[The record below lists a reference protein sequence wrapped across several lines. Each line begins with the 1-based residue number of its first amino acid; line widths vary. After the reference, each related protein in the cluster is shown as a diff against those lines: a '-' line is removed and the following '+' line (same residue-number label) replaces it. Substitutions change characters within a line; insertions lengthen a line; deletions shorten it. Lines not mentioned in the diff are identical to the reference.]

1 MSESV
6 RLRRP
11 HSAKR
16 YQPDQVEILRDF
28 STTWRVLPISAL
40 ALVIG
45 VVAAYVAVI
54 LLRLIGFF
62 TNLFFYQRISTAFS
76 SPAASV
82 WPLHGISLAHH
93 HLGWLALLIPVIGG
107 IIVGL
112 MARFGSDKIRG
123 HGIPEAIEAILLRGA
138 KVEPRVAVLKPIS
151 AAIAIGSGGP
161 FGAEGPIIMT
171 GGAFGSL
178 IAQFFHLT
186 SAERKILLVAGA
198 AAGMSATFAAPFAA
212 VLLAVE
218 LLLFEWKPR
227 SFIPVVLASV
237 AAEAARIH
245 LLGPGPIFP
254 VPAHEV
260 TYSPEIMFGCLL
272 TGLLAGALA
281 GGLSNFVYGVED
293 TFAHLKRV
301 HWMWWP
307 AIGGLVVGIGGLIY
321 PRALGVGYDV
331 IGDLLKGNVTLRLI
345 LGVLL
350 VKSVIWAISL
360 GSGTS
365 GGVLAPLLMMGG
377 SLGALEALFLP
388 NQGLGF
394 WPLIS
399 MGAILAGALGSPLTG
414 VIFAFE
420 LTSDYHSIFPL
431 LIACMTAHAFTAL
444 TLPRSILTEKLSRR
458 GHHLTREYIVDPMEA
473 LAVEDV
479 MRTSI
484 TAFPGESTVE
494 EMRQTIEHENRRG
507 QRVYPVIDSNRSV
520 IGVFTR
526 GDFMRLREKLDPAKM
541 RYLRLADMVAGDP
554 VVAYPDEPLRVVVNR
569 MATTT
574 LTRFPVVKRGPE
586 PELLGIVAID
596 DLLKAREL
604 TLEEEHRRERVL
616 RLRMPASLRWHG
628 PGQKEDLK
636 EEVKEEV
643 KQQQEQNQE
652 IR

>member
-1 MSESV
+1 MKEST
-6 RLRRP
+6 
-11 HSAKR
+11 SAK
-16 YQPDQVEILRDF
+16 PLHPKKHLESSVASLRDF
-28 STTWRVLPISAL
+28 STTWRVLPISGL
-40 ALVIG
+40 AIVIG
-45 VVAAYVAVI
+45 VVAAYVAVL

-62 TNLFFYQRISTAFS
+62 TNFFFYLRMSTAFS
-76 SPAASV
+76 PPAGAV
-82 WPLHGISLAHH
+82 WPIRSVSFAQHH
-93 HLGWLALLIPVIGG
+93 IGWLALFVPIIGG
-107 IIVGL
+107 VIVGL
-112 MARFGSDKIRG
+112 MARYGSDKIRG
-123 HGIPEAIEAILLRGA
+123 HGIPEAIEAILLHGA
-138 KVEPRVAVLKPIS
+138 KVEPRVALWKPIS

-186 SAERKILLVAGA
+186 SAERKTLLVAGA

-254 VPAHEV
+254 VPLHTV
-260 TYSPEIMFGCLL
+260 TFSPAIMFVCLL
-272 TGLLAGALA
+272 TGILAGALA

-293 TFAHLKRV
+293 TFAHMKRI

-331 IGDLLKGNVTLRLI
+331 IADLLKGNVTLKLI

-388 NQGLGF
+388 NQGQGF
-394 WPLIS
+394 WPLIA
-399 MGAILAGALGSPLTG
+399 MGAILSGALGAPLTG
-414 VIFAFE
+414 VIFSFE

-431 LIACMTAHAFTAL
+431 LIACMAAHAFTAL

-458 GHHLTREYIVDPMEA
+458 GHHLTREYVVDPMESMS
-473 LAVEDV
+473 VEDV

-484 TAFPGESTVE
+484 TAFPADTTLA
-494 EMRQTIEHENRRG
+494 EMRQTVEHENRRG
-507 QRVYPVIDSNRSV
+507 QRVYPVIDENRTLV
-520 IGVFTR
+520 GVFTR
-526 GDFMRLREKLDPAKM
+526 RDMAKIMANIEPSEAGRMRLRDVIGKE
-541 RYLRLADMVAGDP
+541 P
-554 VVAYPDEPLRVVVNR
+554 VVAYTDEPLRFVVNR

-574 LTRFPVVKRGPE
+574 LTRFPVVKRGAE
-586 PELLGIVAID
+586 PELLGMVAID

-604 TLEEEHRRERVL
+604 SLEEEQTRERVL
-616 RLRMPASLRWHG
+616 RLRIPASLRWHG
-628 PGQKEDLK
+628 PQEKQ
-636 EEVKEEV
+636 EE
-643 KQQQEQNQE
+643 NQ
-652 IR
+652 IG

>member
-1 MSESV
+1 MKEST
-6 RLRRP
+6 
-11 HSAKR
+11 SAK
-16 YQPDQVEILRDF
+16 PLHSKKHLESSVASLRDF
-28 STTWRVLPISAL
+28 STTWRVLPISGL
-40 ALVIG
+40 AIIIG
-45 VVAAYVAVI
+45 VVAAYVAVL

-62 TNLFFYQRISTAFS
+62 TNFFFYLRMSTAFS
-76 SPAASV
+76 PPAGAV
-82 WPLHGISLAHH
+82 WPIRSVSFAQHH
-93 HLGWLALLIPVIGG
+93 IGWLALFVPIIGG
-107 IIVGL
+107 VIVGL
-112 MARFGSDKIRG
+112 MARYGSDKIRG
-123 HGIPEAIEAILLRGA
+123 HGIPEAIEAILLHGA
-138 KVEPRVAVLKPIS
+138 KVEPRVALWKPIS

-186 SAERKILLVAGA
+186 SAERKTLLVAGA

-254 VPAHEV
+254 VPLHTV
-260 TYSPEIMFGCLL
+260 TFSPAIMFGCLL
-272 TGLLAGALA
+272 TGILAGALA

-293 TFAHLKRV
+293 TFAHMKRI

-331 IGDLLKGNVTLRLI
+331 IADLLKGNVTLKLI

-388 NQGLGF
+388 NQGQGF
-394 WPLIS
+394 WPLIA
-399 MGAILAGALGSPLTG
+399 MGAILSGALGAPLTG
-414 VIFAFE
+414 VIFSFE

-431 LIACMTAHAFTAL
+431 LIACMAAHAFTAL

-458 GHHLTREYIVDPMEA
+458 GHHLTREYVVDPMESMS
-473 LAVEDV
+473 VEDV

-484 TAFPGESTVE
+484 TAFPADTTLA
-494 EMRQTIEHENRRG
+494 EMRQTVEHENRRG
-507 QRVYPVIDSNRSV
+507 QRVYPVIDENRTLV
-520 IGVFTR
+520 GVFTR
-526 GDFMRLREKLDPAKM
+526 RDMAKIMANIEPSEAGRMRLRDVIGKE
-541 RYLRLADMVAGDP
+541 P
-554 VVAYPDEPLRVVVNR
+554 VVAYTDEPLRFVVNR

-574 LTRFPVVKRGPE
+574 LTRFPVVKRGAE
-586 PELLGIVAID
+586 PELLGMVAID

-604 TLEEEHRRERVL
+604 SLEEEQTRERVL
-616 RLRMPASLRWHG
+616 RLRIPASLRWHG
-628 PGQKEDLK
+628 PQEKQ
-636 EEVKEEV
+636 EE
-643 KQQQEQNQE
+643 NQ
-652 IR
+652 IG

>member
-1 MSESV
+1 MKEFTPARPLKSTNHLES
-6 RLRRP
+6 
-11 HSAKR
+11 S
-16 YQPDQVEILRDF
+16 VESLRDF
-28 STTWRVLPISAL
+28 STTWRVLPISGL
-40 ALVIG
+40 AIVIG

-54 LLRLIGFF
+54 LLRLIGFC
-62 TNLFFYQRISTAFS
+62 TNLFFYLRASTAFS
-76 SPAASV
+76 SPAGAV
-82 WPLHGISLAHH
+82 WPIRSVSFAQHH
-93 HLGWLALLIPVIGG
+93 IGWLALFVPIIGG

-112 MARFGSDKIRG
+112 MARYGSDKIRG

-138 KVEPRVAVLKPIS
+138 KVEPRVAILKPVS

-186 SAERKILLVAGA
+186 SAERKTLLVAGA

-254 VPAHEV
+254 VPLHNV
-260 TYSPEIMFGCLL
+260 TFSPAIMFGCLL
-272 TGLLAGALA
+272 TGILAGALA

-293 TFAHLKRV
+293 TFAHMKRI

-331 IGDLLKGNVTLRLI
+331 IADLLKGNVTLKLV

-388 NQGLGF
+388 NQGQGF
-394 WPLIS
+394 WPLIA
-399 MGAILAGALGSPLTG
+399 MGAILSGALGAPLTG

-458 GHHLTREYIVDPMEA
+458 GHHLTREYIVDPMESMS
-473 LAVEDV
+473 VEDV

-484 TAFPGESTVE
+484 TAFPAESTLA
-494 EMRQTIEHENRRG
+494 EMRQTVEHENRRG
-507 QRVYPVIDSNRSV
+507 QRVYPVIDDNRMLV
-520 IGVFTR
+520 GVFTR
-526 GDFMRLREKLDPAKM
+526 ADLAKIMANIEPPEAGRIQLRDVIGKE
-541 RYLRLADMVAGDP
+541 P
-554 VVAYPDEPLRVVVNR
+554 VVAYTDEPLRFVVNR

-586 PELLGIVAID
+586 PELLGMVAID
-596 DLLKAREL
+596 DLLKAREMS
-604 TLEEEHRRERVL
+604 LEEEERRERVL
-616 RLRMPASLRWHG
+616 RLRIPASLRWHG
-628 PGQKEDLK
+628 PQEKQ
-636 EEVKEEV
+636 EE
-643 KQQQEQNQE
+643 NQ
-652 IR
+652 IG

>member
-1 MSESV
+1 MKEST
-6 RLRRP
+6 P
-11 HSAKR
+11 AK
-16 YQPDQVEILRDF
+16 PLKSTSHLNSSVESLRDF
-28 STTWRVLPISAL
+28 STTWRVLPISGL

-62 TNLFFYQRISTAFS
+62 TNLFFYQKASTAFS
-76 SPAASV
+76 SPAGAV
-82 WPLHGISLAHH
+82 WPIRSISFAQHH
-93 HLGWLALLIPVIGG
+93 IGWLALFVPIIGG
-107 IIVGL
+107 VIVGL
-112 MARFGSDKIRG
+112 MARYGSDKIRG

-138 KVEPRVAVLKPIS
+138 KVEPRVAILKPVS

-186 SAERKILLVAGA
+186 SAERKTLLVAGA

-254 VPAHEV
+254 VPLHTV
-260 TYSPEIMFGCLL
+260 TFSPVIMFGCLL
-272 TGLLAGALA
+272 TGILAGALA

-293 TFAHLKRV
+293 TFAHMKRV

-331 IGDLLKGNVTLRLI
+331 IADLLKGNVTLKLI

-388 NQGLGF
+388 NQGQGF
-394 WPLIS
+394 WPLIA
-399 MGAILAGALGSPLTG
+399 MGAILSGALGAPLTG

-458 GHHLTREYIVDPMEA
+458 GHHLTREYIVDPMESMS
-473 LAVEDV
+473 VEDV

-484 TAFPGESTVE
+484 TAFPAESTLA
-494 EMRQTIEHENRRG
+494 EMRQTVEHENRRG
-507 QRVYPVIDSNRSV
+507 QRVYPVIDDNRMLV
-520 IGVFTR
+520 GVFTR
-526 GDFMRLREKLDPAKM
+526 ADVAKIMANIEPSEAGRIQLRDVIGKE
-541 RYLRLADMVAGDP
+541 P
-554 VVAYPDEPLRVVVNR
+554 VVAYTDEPLRFVVNR

-574 LTRFPVVKRGPE
+574 LTRFPVVKRGAE
-586 PELLGIVAID
+586 PELLGMVAID

-604 TLEEEHRRERVL
+604 SLEEEQRRERVL
-616 RLRMPASLRWHG
+616 RLRIPASLRWHG
-628 PGQKEDLK
+628 PQEKQ
-636 EEVKEEV
+636 EE
-643 KQQQEQNQE
+643 NQ
-652 IR
+652 IG

>member
-1 MSESV
+1 MRDSKSTKPV
-6 RLRRP
+6 RSGKHLVATP
-11 HSAKR
+11 SH
-16 YQPDQVEILRDF
+16 LRDF
-28 STTWRVLPISAL
+28 TTTWRVIPISVL
-40 ALVIG
+40 ALIIG

-62 TNLFFYQRISTAFS
+62 TNLFFYLRVSSAFS
-76 SPAASV
+76 PPSGGV
-82 WPLHGISLAHH
+82 WPLNEISRHH
-93 HLGWLALLIPVIGG
+93 IGWLAIFVPIIGG
-107 IIVGL
+107 VIVGF
-112 MARFGSDKIRG
+112 MAKYGSDKIRG
-123 HGIPEAIEAILLRGA
+123 HGIPEAIEAILLNGA
-138 KVEPRVAVLKPIS
+138 KVEPKVAMWKPIS
-151 AAIAIGSGGP
+151 AAVAIGSGGP

-186 SAERKILLVAGA
+186 SAERKTLLVAGA

-212 VLLAVE
+212 VLIAVE

-254 VPAHEV
+254 VPPHDV
-260 TYSPEIMFGCLL
+260 TYSPSIMFGCLL

-281 GGLSNFVYGVED
+281 GGLSNFVYAVED
-293 TFAHLKRV
+293 TFAHMKRV

-331 IGDLLKGNVTLRLI
+331 IADLLKGNVTLHLI
-345 LGVLL
+345 LGILI
-350 VKSVIWAISL
+350 VKSIIWAISL

-377 SLGALEALFLP
+377 SLGALLAFILP

-399 MGAILAGALGSPLTG
+399 MGAILSGALGAPLTG
-414 VIFAFE
+414 VIFSFE

-444 TLPRSILTEKLSRR
+444 TLPRSILTEKISRR
-458 GHHLTREYIVDPMEA
+458 GHHLTREYVVDPMEV
-473 LAVEDV
+473 LSVEEV

-484 TAFPGESTVE
+484 TAFPAETTLG
-494 EMRQTIEHENRRG
+494 EMRQTVEHEIRRG
-507 QRVYPVIDSNRSV
+507 QRVYPVIDQDRTV
-520 IGVFTR
+520 IGVVTR
-526 GDFMRLREKLDPAKM
+526 GDVMKALPTIDPAKVNQV
-541 RYLRLADMVAGDP
+541 RLADLVAKDP
-554 VVAYPDEPLRVVVNR
+554 IVAYPDEPLRFVVNR
-569 MATTT
+569 MASTT
-574 LTRFPVVKRGPE
+574 LTRFPVVKRGDR
-586 PELLGIVAID
+586 PELLGMVAVD
-596 DLLKAREL
+596 DLLKAREFSL
-604 TLEEEHRRERVL
+604 DEEQRRERVL
-616 RLRMPASLRWHG
+616 RLRLPASLRWHG
-628 PGQKEDLK
+628 PEEKQEAKRSEETQKPAEK
-636 EEVKEEV
+636 E
-643 KQQQEQNQE
+643 QL
-652 IR
+652 R

>member
-1 MSESV
+1 MKEFTPAKP
-6 RLRRP
+6 LK
-11 HSAKR
+11 SAKHLESS
-16 YQPDQVEILRDF
+16 VESLRDF
-28 STTWRVLPISAL
+28 STTWRVLPISGL
-40 ALVIG
+40 AIVIG

-54 LLRLIGFF
+54 LLRLIGFC
-62 TNLFFYQRISTAFS
+62 TNLFFYLRVSTAFS
-76 SPAASV
+76 SPAGAV
-82 WPLHGISLAHH
+82 WPIRSVSFAQHH
-93 HLGWLALLIPVIGG
+93 IGWLALFVPIIGG
-107 IIVGL
+107 VIVGL
-112 MARFGSDKIRG
+112 MARYGSDKIRG

-138 KVEPRVAVLKPIS
+138 KVEPRVAILKPVS

-186 SAERKILLVAGA
+186 SAERKTLLVAGA

-254 VPAHEV
+254 VPLHNV
-260 TYSPEIMFGCLL
+260 TFSPAIMFGCLL
-272 TGLLAGALA
+272 TGILAGALA

-293 TFAHLKRV
+293 AFAHMKRI

-331 IGDLLKGNVTLRLI
+331 IADLLKGNVTLKLV

-388 NQGLGF
+388 NQGHGF
-394 WPLIS
+394 WPLIA
-399 MGAILAGALGSPLTG
+399 MGAILSGALGAPLTG

-458 GHHLTREYIVDPMEA
+458 GHHLTREYVVDPMESMS
-473 LAVEDV
+473 VEDV

-484 TAFPGESTVE
+484 TAFPAESTLAE
-494 EMRQTIEHENRRG
+494 LRQTVEHENRRG
-507 QRVYPVIDSNRSV
+507 QRVYPVIDDNRMLV
-520 IGVFTR
+520 GVFTR
-526 GDFMRLREKLDPAKM
+526 ADLARIMANIEPSEAARTQLRDVIGKEA
-541 RYLRLADMVAGDP
+541 
-554 VVAYPDEPLRVVVNR
+554 VVAYTDEPLRFVVNR

-586 PELLGIVAID
+586 PELLGMVAID

-604 TLEEEHRRERVL
+604 SMEEEHRRERVL
-616 RLRMPASLRWHG
+616 RLRIPASLRWHG
-628 PGQKEDLK
+628 PREKQ
-636 EEVKEEV
+636 EE
-643 KQQQEQNQE
+643 KQ
-652 IR
+652 IG

>member
-1 MSESV
+1 MKEST
-6 RLRRP
+6 
-11 HSAKR
+11 SAK
-16 YQPDQVEILRDF
+16 PLHPKKHLESSVASLRDF
-28 STTWRVLPISAL
+28 STTWRVLPISGL
-40 ALVIG
+40 AIIIG
-45 VVAAYVAVI
+45 VVAAYVAVL

-62 TNLFFYQRISTAFS
+62 TNFFFYLRMSTAFS
-76 SPAASV
+76 PPAGAV
-82 WPLHGISLAHH
+82 WPIRSVSFAQHH
-93 HLGWLALLIPVIGG
+93 IGWLALFVPIIGG
-107 IIVGL
+107 VIVGL
-112 MARFGSDKIRG
+112 MARYGSDKIRG
-123 HGIPEAIEAILLRGA
+123 HGIPEAIEAILLHGA
-138 KVEPRVAVLKPIS
+138 KVEPRVALWKPIS

-186 SAERKILLVAGA
+186 SAERKTLLVAGA

-254 VPAHEV
+254 VPLHTV
-260 TYSPEIMFGCLL
+260 TFSPAIMFGCLL
-272 TGLLAGALA
+272 TGILAGALA

-293 TFAHLKRV
+293 AFAHMKRV

-331 IGDLLKGNVTLRLI
+331 IADLLKGNVTLKLI

-388 NQGLGF
+388 NQGQGF
-394 WPLIS
+394 WPLIA
-399 MGAILAGALGSPLTG
+399 MGAILSGALGAPLTG
-414 VIFAFE
+414 VIFSFE

-431 LIACMTAHAFTAL
+431 LIACMAAHAFTAL

-458 GHHLTREYIVDPMEA
+458 GHHLTREYVVDPMESMS
-473 LAVEDV
+473 VEDV

-484 TAFPGESTVE
+484 TAFPADTTLA
-494 EMRQTIEHENRRG
+494 EMRQTVEHENRRG
-507 QRVYPVIDSNRSV
+507 QRVYPVIDENRTLV
-520 IGVFTR
+520 GVFTR
-526 GDFMRLREKLDPAKM
+526 RDMAKIMANIEPSEAGRMRLRDVIGKE
-541 RYLRLADMVAGDP
+541 P
-554 VVAYPDEPLRVVVNR
+554 VVAYTDEPLRFVVNR

-574 LTRFPVVKRGPE
+574 LTRFPVVKRGAE
-586 PELLGIVAID
+586 PELLGMVAID

-604 TLEEEHRRERVL
+604 SLEEEQTRERVL
-616 RLRMPASLRWHG
+616 RLRIPASLRWHG
-628 PGQKEDLK
+628 PQEKQ
-636 EEVKEEV
+636 EE
-643 KQQQEQNQE
+643 NQ
-652 IR
+652 IG

>member
-1 MSESV
+1 MKESIPAKS
-6 RLRRP
+6 LR
-11 HSAKR
+11 SAKNLVA
-16 YQPDQVEILRDF
+16 PVDTLRDF
-28 STTWRVLPISAL
+28 STTWRVVPISGL
-40 ALVIG
+40 ALIIG
-45 VVAAYVAVI
+45 VVAAYVAVA

-62 TNLFFYQRISTAFS
+62 TNLFFYLRVSSAFS
-76 SPAASV
+76 SPAGAV
-82 WPLHGISLAHH
+82 WPRQAVSFAQHH
-93 HLGWLALLIPVIGG
+93 IGWLALFVPVIGG
-107 IIVGL
+107 VIVGY
-112 MARFGSDKIRG
+112 MARYGSDKIRG
-123 HGIPEAIEAILLRGA
+123 HGIPEAIEAILLHGA
-138 KVEPRVAVLKPIS
+138 KVEPKVALWKPVS
-151 AAIAIGSGGP
+151 AAVAIGSGGP

-186 SAERKILLVAGA
+186 SAERKTLLVAGA
-198 AAGMSATFAAPFAA
+198 AAGMSATSAAPFAA
-212 VLLAVE
+212 VLIAVE

-254 VPAHEV
+254 VPAHDV
-260 TYSPEIMFGCLL
+260 TYSPAIMFGCLL
-272 TGLLAGALA
+272 TGVLAGALA
-281 GGLSNFVYGVED
+281 GGLSNFVYAVED
-293 TFAHLKRV
+293 TFAHMKRV

-331 IGDLLKGNVTLRLI
+331 IADLLKGNVTLHLI
-345 LGVLL
+345 LGILI
-350 VKSVIWAISL
+350 VKSIIWAISL

-377 SLGALEALFLP
+377 SLGALLAFILP

-394 WPLIS
+394 WPLIA
-399 MGAILAGALGSPLTG
+399 MGAILSGALGAPLTG

-458 GHHLTREYIVDPMEA
+458 GHHLTREYVVDPMEV

-484 TAFPGESTVE
+484 TAFPSESTLA
-494 EMRQTIEHENRRG
+494 EMKQAVEHEIRRG
-507 QRVYPVIDSNRSV
+507 QRVYPVVDAGRILV
-520 IGVFTR
+520 GVVTR
-526 GDFMRLREKLDPAKM
+526 ADLMKTLRKQDEATIQ
-541 RYLRLADMVAGDP
+541 RLRLADLVAKEP
-554 VVAYPDEPLRVVVNR
+554 IVAYPDEPLRFVVNR
-569 MATTT
+569 MAATT
-574 LTRFPVVKRGPE
+574 LTRFPVIKRGPD
-586 PELLGIVAID
+586 PELMGMIAID

-604 TLEEEHRRERVL
+604 SLDEEQRRERVL
-616 RLRMPASLRWHG
+616 RLRIPASLRWHG
-628 PGQKEDLK
+628 PSEKEGKQKPATK
-636 EEVKEEV
+636 EKEPE
-643 KQQQEQNQE
+643 KQHT
-652 IR
+652 R

>member
-1 MSESV
+1 MNQSAPVLRPPAKASSV
-6 RLRRP
+6 L
-11 HSAKR
+11 K
-16 YQPDQVEILRDF
+16 VETLRDF
-28 STTWRVLPISAL
+28 TTTWRVIPISGL
-40 ALVIG
+40 AIVVG
-45 VVAAYVAVI
+45 VVAAYVAVA
-54 LLRLIGFF
+54 LLKLIGFF
-62 TNLFFYQRISTAFS
+62 TNLFFYQRVSDRFISPGGTTIGAWVI
-76 SPAASV
+76 AV
-82 WPLHGISLAHH
+82 
-93 HLGWLALLIPVIGG
+93 PVIGG

-112 MARFGSDKIRG
+112 MARYGSDKIRG
-123 HGIPEAIEAILLRGA
+123 HGIPEAIEAILLHGA
-138 KVEPRVAVLKPIS
+138 KVEAKVAILKPVS

-178 IAQFFHLT
+178 IAQFFRLT

-212 VLLAVE
+212 VLIAVE

-245 LLGPGPIFP
+245 LLGAGPIFP
-254 VPAHEV
+254 VPAHNV
-260 TYSPEIMFGCLL
+260 TYSPAVMFGCLL
-272 TGLLAGALA
+272 VGLLSGVLA
-281 GGLSNFVYGVED
+281 SLLSNAVYGVED
-293 TFAHLKRV
+293 AFAHMKKI

-307 AIGGLVVGIGGLIY
+307 AIGGVVVGIGGLIY

-331 IGDLLKGNVTLRLI
+331 IADLLKGDVELKLI

-350 VKSVIWAISL
+350 VKSIIWAVSL

-377 SLGALEALFLP
+377 ALGAVEASFLP
-388 NQGLGF
+388 NQGAGF
-394 WPLIS
+394 WQLIS
-399 MGAILAGALGSPLTG
+399 MGAILAGALGAPLTG

-458 GHHLTREYIVDPMEA
+458 GHHLTREYIVDPMES
-473 LAVEDV
+473 LAVDDV
-479 MRTSI
+479 MRTNI
-484 TAFPGESTVE
+484 MAFPCETTLVELERAVDKSEES
-494 EMRQTIEHENRRG
+494 RG
-507 QRVYPVIDSNRSV
+507 NQRVYPVIDADRRL
-520 IGVFTR
+520 IGVVTR
-526 GDFMRLREKLDPAKM
+526 SDLKRMLAAIESGSAGEIRLLDV
-541 RYLRLADMVAGDP
+541 VATEP

-574 LTRFPVVKRGPE
+574 LTRFPVVRRGTE
-586 PELLGIVAID
+586 NELVGLISIQ

-604 TLEEEHRRERVL
+604 SLEEEHKRERVL
-616 RLRMPASLRWHG
+616 RLRLPPSLRWRG
-628 PGQKEDLK
+628 PDEKVSVNGKK
-636 EEVKEEV
+636 GG
-643 KQQQEQNQE
+643 
-652 IR
+652 

>member
-1 MSESV
+1 MKEFTPAKPLKPAKHLKTSVES
-6 RLRRP
+6 
-11 HSAKR
+11 
-16 YQPDQVEILRDF
+16 LRDF
-28 STTWRVLPISAL
+28 STTWRVLPISVL
-40 ALVIG
+40 AIIIG

-62 TNLFFYQRISTAFS
+62 TNLFFYLRVSTAFS
-76 SPAASV
+76 AAAGAV
-82 WPLHGISLAHH
+82 WPIRSISFAQHH
-93 HLGWLALLIPVIGG
+93 IGWLALFVPIIGG
-107 IIVGL
+107 VIVGL
-112 MARFGSDKIRG
+112 MARYGSDKIRG
-123 HGIPEAIEAILLRGA
+123 HGIPEAIEAILLHGA
-138 KVEPRVAVLKPIS
+138 KVEPRVAIWKPIS

-186 SAERKILLVAGA
+186 SAERKTLLVAGA

-254 VPAHEV
+254 VPTHEV
-260 TYSPEIMFGCLL
+260 TFSPAIMFGWLL
-272 TGLLAGALA
+272 TGILAGALA

-293 TFAHLKRV
+293 TFAHMKRI

-331 IGDLLKGNVTLRLI
+331 IADLLKGNVTLKLI

-388 NQGLGF
+388 NQGQGF
-394 WPLIS
+394 WPLIA
-399 MGAILAGALGSPLTG
+399 MGAILSGALGAPLTG

-431 LIACMTAHAFTAL
+431 LIACMAAHAFTAL

-458 GHHLTREYIVDPMEA
+458 GHHLTREYVVDPMESM
-473 LAVEDV
+473 AVEDV

-484 TAFPGESTVE
+484 TAFPAETTLA
-494 EMRQTIEHENRRG
+494 EMRQTVEHENRRG
-507 QRVYPVIDSNRSV
+507 QRVYPVIDDNRMLV
-520 IGVFTR
+520 GVFTR
-526 GDFMRLREKLDPAKM
+526 GDIAKIMANVEPAEGGRIHLRDVIGKE
-541 RYLRLADMVAGDP
+541 P
-554 VVAYPDEPLRVVVNR
+554 VVAYIDEPLRFVVNR

-574 LTRFPVVKRGPE
+574 LTRFPVVKRGDK
-586 PELLGIVAID
+586 PELLGMVAID

-604 TLEEEHRRERVL
+604 SVEEEQRRERVL
-616 RLRMPASLRWHG
+616 RLRIPASLRWHG
-628 PGQKEDLK
+628 PQEKQ
-636 EEVKEEV
+636 EE
-643 KQQQEQNQE
+643 KQMG
-652 IR
+652 

>member
-1 MSESV
+1 MKELTPARPLKSTNHLES
-6 RLRRP
+6 
-11 HSAKR
+11 S
-16 YQPDQVEILRDF
+16 VESLRDF
-28 STTWRVLPISAL
+28 STTWRVLPISGL
-40 ALVIG
+40 AIVIG

-54 LLRLIGFF
+54 LLRLIGFC
-62 TNLFFYQRISTAFS
+62 TNLFFYLRASTAFS
-76 SPAASV
+76 SPAGAV
-82 WPLHGISLAHH
+82 WPIRSVSFAQHH
-93 HLGWLALLIPVIGG
+93 IGWLALFVPVIGG
-107 IIVGL
+107 VIVGL
-112 MARFGSDKIRG
+112 MARYGSDKIRG

-138 KVEPRVAVLKPIS
+138 KVEPRVAILKPVS

-186 SAERKILLVAGA
+186 SAERKTLLVAGA

-254 VPAHEV
+254 VPLHTV
-260 TYSPEIMFGCLL
+260 TFSPVIMFGCLL
-272 TGLLAGALA
+272 TGILAGALA

-293 TFAHLKRV
+293 TFAHMKRI

-331 IGDLLKGNVTLRLI
+331 IADLLKGNVTLKLV

-388 NQGLGF
+388 NQGQGF
-394 WPLIS
+394 WPLIA
-399 MGAILAGALGSPLTG
+399 MGAILSGALGAPLTG

-458 GHHLTREYIVDPMEA
+458 GHHLTREYIVDPMESMS
-473 LAVEDV
+473 VEDV

-484 TAFPGESTVE
+484 TAFPAESTLAE
-494 EMRQTIEHENRRG
+494 LRQTVEHENRRG
-507 QRVYPVIDSNRSV
+507 QRVYPVIDDNRMLV
-520 IGVFTR
+520 GVFTR
-526 GDFMRLREKLDPAKM
+526 ADLTKIMANIEPAEAGRIHLRDVIGKE
-541 RYLRLADMVAGDP
+541 P
-554 VVAYPDEPLRVVVNR
+554 VVAYTDEPLRFVVNR

-574 LTRFPVVKRGPE
+574 LTRFPVVKRGAE
-586 PELLGIVAID
+586 PELLGMVAID

-604 TLEEEHRRERVL
+604 SLEEEQRRERVL
-616 RLRMPASLRWHG
+616 RLRIPASLRWHG
-628 PGQKEDLK
+628 PQEKQ
-636 EEVKEEV
+636 EE
-643 KQQQEQNQE
+643 NQ
-652 IR
+652 IG

>member
-1 MSESV
+1 MKEST
-6 RLRRP
+6 
-11 HSAKR
+11 SAK
-16 YQPDQVEILRDF
+16 PLHPKKHLESSVASLRDF
-28 STTWRVLPISAL
+28 STTWRVLPISGL
-40 ALVIG
+40 AIIIG
-45 VVAAYVAVI
+45 VVAAYVAVL

-62 TNLFFYQRISTAFS
+62 TNFFFYLRMSTAFS
-76 SPAASV
+76 PPAGAV
-82 WPLHGISLAHH
+82 WPIRSVSFAQHH
-93 HLGWLALLIPVIGG
+93 IGWLALFVPIIGG
-107 IIVGL
+107 VIVGL
-112 MARFGSDKIRG
+112 MARYGSDKIRG
-123 HGIPEAIEAILLRGA
+123 HGIPEAIEAILLHGA
-138 KVEPRVAVLKPIS
+138 KVEPRVALWKPIS

-186 SAERKILLVAGA
+186 SAERKTLLVAGA

-254 VPAHEV
+254 VPLHTV
-260 TYSPEIMFGCLL
+260 TFSPAIMFGCLL
-272 TGLLAGALA
+272 TGILAGALA

-293 TFAHLKRV
+293 TFAHMKRI

-331 IGDLLKGNVTLRLI
+331 IADLLKGNVTLKLI

-388 NQGLGF
+388 NQGQGF
-394 WPLIS
+394 WPLIA
-399 MGAILAGALGSPLTG
+399 MGAILSGALGAPLTG
-414 VIFAFE
+414 VIFSFE

-431 LIACMTAHAFTAL
+431 LIACMAAHAFTAL

-458 GHHLTREYIVDPMEA
+458 GHHLTREYVVDPMESMS
-473 LAVEDV
+473 VEDV

-484 TAFPGESTVE
+484 TAFPADTTLA
-494 EMRQTIEHENRRG
+494 EMRQTVEHENRRG
-507 QRVYPVIDSNRSV
+507 QRVYPVIDENRTLV
-520 IGVFTR
+520 GVFTR
-526 GDFMRLREKLDPAKM
+526 RDMAKIMANIEPSEAGRMRLRDVIGKE
-541 RYLRLADMVAGDP
+541 P
-554 VVAYPDEPLRVVVNR
+554 VVAYTDEPLRFVVNR

-574 LTRFPVVKRGPE
+574 LTRFPVVKRGAE
-586 PELLGIVAID
+586 PELLGMVAID

-604 TLEEEHRRERVL
+604 SLEEEQTRERVL
-616 RLRMPASLRWHG
+616 RLRIPASLRWHG
-628 PGQKEDLK
+628 PQEKQ
-636 EEVKEEV
+636 EE
-643 KQQQEQNQE
+643 NQ
-652 IR
+652 IG

>member
-1 MSESV
+1 MKEST
-6 RLRRP
+6 
-11 HSAKR
+11 SAK
-16 YQPDQVEILRDF
+16 PLHPKKHLESSVASLRDF
-28 STTWRVLPISAL
+28 STTWRVLPISGL
-40 ALVIG
+40 AIVIG
-45 VVAAYVAVI
+45 VVAAYVAVL

-62 TNLFFYQRISTAFS
+62 TNFFFYLRMSTAFS
-76 SPAASV
+76 PPAGAV
-82 WPLHGISLAHH
+82 WPIRSVSFAQHH
-93 HLGWLALLIPVIGG
+93 IGWLALFVPIIGG
-107 IIVGL
+107 VIVGL
-112 MARFGSDKIRG
+112 MARYGSDKIRG
-123 HGIPEAIEAILLRGA
+123 HGIPEAIEAILLHGA
-138 KVEPRVAVLKPIS
+138 KVEPRVALWKPIS

-186 SAERKILLVAGA
+186 SAERKTLLVAGA

-254 VPAHEV
+254 VPLHTV
-260 TYSPEIMFGCLL
+260 TFSPAIMFGCLL
-272 TGLLAGALA
+272 TGILAGALA

-293 TFAHLKRV
+293 TFAHMKRI

-331 IGDLLKGNVTLRLI
+331 IADLLKGNVTLKLI

-388 NQGLGF
+388 NQGQGF
-394 WPLIS
+394 WPLIA
-399 MGAILAGALGSPLTG
+399 MGAILSGALGAPLTG
-414 VIFAFE
+414 VIFSFE

-431 LIACMTAHAFTAL
+431 LIACMAAHAFTAL

-458 GHHLTREYIVDPMEA
+458 GHHLTREYVVDPMESMS
-473 LAVEDV
+473 VEDV

-484 TAFPGESTVE
+484 TAFPADTTLA
-494 EMRQTIEHENRRG
+494 EMRQTVEHENRRG
-507 QRVYPVIDSNRSV
+507 QRVYPVIDENRTLV
-520 IGVFTR
+520 GVFTR
-526 GDFMRLREKLDPAKM
+526 RDMAKIMANIEPSEAGRMRLRDVIGKE
-541 RYLRLADMVAGDP
+541 P
-554 VVAYPDEPLRVVVNR
+554 VVAYTDEPLRFVVNR

-574 LTRFPVVKRGPE
+574 LTRFPVVKRGAE
-586 PELLGIVAID
+586 PELLGMVAID

-604 TLEEEHRRERVL
+604 SLEEEQTRERVL
-616 RLRMPASLRWHG
+616 RLRIPASLRWHG
-628 PGQKEDLK
+628 PQEKQ
-636 EEVKEEV
+636 EE
-643 KQQQEQNQE
+643 NQ
-652 IR
+652 IG

>member
-1 MSESV
+1 MRDSV
-6 RLRRP
+6 KPTHKPKNLVT
-11 HSAKR
+11 A
-16 YQPDQVEILRDF
+16 PDSLRDF
-28 STTWRVLPISAL
+28 TTTWRVLPISVL
-40 ALVIG
+40 ALIVG
-45 VVAAYVAVI
+45 VVAAYVAVA

-62 TNLFFYQRISTAFS
+62 TNLFFYLRFSTAFS
-76 SPAASV
+76 PPAGAV
-82 WPLHGISLAHH
+82 WPISVISRHH
-93 HLGWLALLIPVIGG
+93 VGWLAILVPVIGG
-107 IIVGL
+107 VIVGL
-112 MARFGSDKIRG
+112 MARYGSEKIRG
-123 HGIPEAIEAILLRGA
+123 HGIPEAIEAILLHGA
-138 KVEPRVAVLKPIS
+138 KVEPKVAMWKPIS
-151 AAIAIGSGGP
+151 AAVAIGSGGP

-186 SAERKILLVAGA
+186 SAERKTLLVAGA

-212 VLLAVE
+212 VLIAVE

-260 TYSPEIMFGCLL
+260 TYSPSIMFGCLL
-272 TGLLAGALA
+272 TGVLAGALA
-281 GGLSNFVYGVED
+281 GGLSNFVYAVED
-293 TFAHLKRV
+293 TFAHMKRL

-331 IGDLLKGNVTLRLI
+331 IADLLKGNITLKLV
-345 LGVLL
+345 LGVLI
-350 VKSVIWAISL
+350 VKSIIWAISL

-377 SLGALEALFLP
+377 SLGALLAFILP

-399 MGAILAGALGSPLTG
+399 MGAILSGALGAPLTG

-458 GHHLTREYIVDPMEA
+458 GHHLTREYVVDPMEV
-473 LAVEDV
+473 LSVEDV

-484 TAFPGESTVE
+484 TAFPAESTLA
-494 EMRQTIEHENRRG
+494 EMRHTVEHEIRRG
-507 QRVYPVIDSNRSV
+507 QRVYPVIDQERTV
-520 IGVFTR
+520 IGVITR
-526 GDFMRLREKLDPAKM
+526 GDLMRTVPTIDPANVNHV
-541 RYLRLADMVAGDP
+541 RLADVVAPDV
-554 VVAYPDEPLRVVVNR
+554 VVAYPDEPLRFVVNR
-569 MATTT
+569 MAATT
-574 LTRFPVVKRGPE
+574 LTRFPVVKRGAR
-586 PELLGIVAID
+586 PELVGMVAID

-604 TLEEEHRRERVL
+604 SLEEEQHRERVL
-616 RLRMPASLRWHG
+616 RLRLPASLRWRG
-628 PGQKEDLK
+628 PAEKHAKQETDGTEKPAEKEQL
-636 EEVKEEV
+636 
-643 KQQQEQNQE
+643 
-652 IR
+652 R

>member
-1 MSESV
+1 MSKSV
-6 RLRRP
+6 RLKHP
-11 HSAKR
+11 LPKQH
-16 YQPDQVEILRDF
+16 QPDPVETLRDF

-62 TNLFFYQRISTAFS
+62 TNLFFYQKVSTAFS
-76 SPAASV
+76 SPAGSV
-82 WPLHGISLAHH
+82 WPLRGTSLAQH
-93 HLGWLALLIPVIGG
+93 HLGWIALFIPVIGG

-178 IAQFFHLT
+178 IAQFFHVT
-186 SAERKILLVAGA
+186 NAERKILLVAGA

-260 TYSPEIMFGCLL
+260 TYSPEIMFGCLFA
-272 TGLLAGALA
+272 GLLAGVLA

-307 AIGGLVVGIGGLIY
+307 AIGGFVVGIGGLIY

-350 VKSVIWAISL
+350 VKSVIWAVSL

-484 TAFPGESTVE
+484 TAFPAESTVQ

-520 IGVFTR
+520 IGVLTR
-526 GDFMRLREKLDPAKM
+526 GDFMRLQEKLEPAKM
-541 RYLRLADMVAGDP
+541 GYVRLADMVAGDP

-586 PELLGIVAID
+586 PELLGMIAID

-604 TLEEEHRRERVL
+604 SLEEEHHRERVL

-628 PGQKEDLK
+628 PEEKENGK
-636 EEVKEEV
+636 EEIKE
-643 KQQQEQNQE
+643 KQE
-652 IR
+652 IG